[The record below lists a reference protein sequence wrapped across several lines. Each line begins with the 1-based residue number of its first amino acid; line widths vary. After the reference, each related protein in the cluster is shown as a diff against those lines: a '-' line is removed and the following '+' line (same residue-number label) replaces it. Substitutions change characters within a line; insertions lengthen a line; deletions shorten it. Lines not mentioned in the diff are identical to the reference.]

1 MTLEAYRRLRQ
12 APVYLPDLDL
22 VAVTPEGEFASYC
35 ICWLD
40 PQNKVGEF
48 EPVGTR
54 AAYRRMGIGK
64 AVMYEG
70 MRRLKALGAETA
82 IVISSGSNA
91 ASRRLYESVGFEIID
106 SEYLYGKKL

>member
-1 MTLEAYRRLRQ
+1 M
-12 APVYLPDLDL
+12 
-22 VAVTPEGEFASYC
+22 AVTPEGEFAAYS

-54 AAYRRMGIGK
+54 AAYRGKGIGK

-82 IVISSGSNA
+82 IVISVGSNV
-91 ASRRLYESVGFEIID
+91 ASRRLYASVGFEIID
-106 SEYLYGKKL
+106 SEYLYGKKHTNRSER